1 MNEEKNI
8 PGKTSEDRSK
18 DKEAGNENAKHFP
31 DKPHAHQPQ
40 TTNLSAEALAKADD
54 KPETANMEVH
64 KHPHHVTHKKK
75 WEEYILEFAMLFL
88 AVFLGFIAEN
98 QREHYVDK
106 RKEIIYVKGIL
117 TDLVTDTI
125 NFSQFISKTLE
136 NESRI
141 DSLIS
146 LLKTYK
152 SSDPTEE
159 LYYLARTLFGR
170 IERLQYN
177 KRTYDQLKSSG
188 SLRLIHHQRVLD
200 SVSKYFE
207 SLQWID
213 LQNQLQIERQT
224 LYGVQLGE
232 IFDAW
237 TIDSVFNSN
246 FSNPAASSPLLTTE
260 KRDLNRFVMSLHILK
275 GVVLFNMRRVVND
288 FLPNSK
294 KLIVLIKEEY
304 HLE

>member
-1 MNEEKNI
+1 ME
-8 PGKTSEDRSK
+8 T
-18 DKEAGNENAKHFP
+18 
-31 DKPHAHQPQ
+31 HAHHFH
-40 TTNLSAEALAKADD
+40 KA
-54 KPETANMEVH
+54 PSH
-64 KHPHHVTHKKK
+64 GWKH
-75 WEEYILEFAMLFL
+75 YFFEFFMLFL
-88 AVFLGFIAEN
+88 AVTLGFFVEN
-98 QREHYVDK
+98 QREHYVDRK
-106 RKEIIYVKGIL
+106 KEIVYVRGIL
-117 TDLVTDTI
+117 KDLITDTL
-125 NFSQFISKTLE
+125 NFSIFIGRTLE

-141 DSLIS
+141 DSLIG
-146 LLKTYK
+146 LLKIYR
-152 SSDPTEE
+152 SPDATEE

-188 SLRLIHHQRVLD
+188 SLRLIHHQEVLD
-200 SVSKYFE
+200 SISKYFE

-224 LYGVQLGE
+224 LYGAQLGE

-237 TIDSVFNSN
+237 TIDSIFNTN
-246 FSNPAASSPLLTTE
+246 FSKPIAAPPLLTTE
-260 KRDLNRFVMSLHILK
+260 KGDLNRFVMRLHILK

-294 KLIVLIKEEY
+294 KLIRLIKEEY

>member
-1 MNEEKNI
+1 MEI
-8 PGKTSEDRSK
+8 
-18 DKEAGNENAKHFP
+18 
-31 DKPHAHQPQ
+31 HAHHLQ
-40 TTNLSAEALAKADD
+40 KA
-54 KPETANMEVH
+54 PSH
-64 KHPHHVTHKKK
+64 GWKH
-75 WEEYILEFAMLFL
+75 YLYEFFMLFL
-88 AVFLGFIAEN
+88 AVTLGFFVEN
-98 QREHYVDK
+98 QREHYVD
-106 RKEIIYVKGIL
+106 RKKELVYVKGIFK
-117 TDLVTDTI
+117 DLVSDTV

-152 SSDPTEE
+152 SNGPTEE
-159 LYYLARTLFGR
+159 LYYLARILFGK

-188 SLRLIHHQRVLD
+188 SLRLIHHQPVLD
-200 SVSKYFE
+200 SMSKYFE

-224 LYGVQLGE
+224 LYGVALGE

-237 TIDSVFNSN
+237 TIDSVFNTN
-246 FSNPAASSPLLTTE
+246 FSKPTAAPPLLISE
-260 KRDLNRFVMSLHILK
+260 KRDLSRFVMRLHILK
-275 GVVLFNMRRVVND
+275 GVVLYNMRRVLND

-294 KLIVLIKEEY
+294 KLIMLIKDEY
-304 HLE
+304 RIDE

>member
-1 MNEEKNI
+1 MSEEKNI
-8 PGKTSEDRSK
+8 PGKKSKEKSEK
-18 DKEAGNENAKHFP
+18 HAEHFP
-31 DKPHAHQPQ
+31 AKTHAQQPQ
-40 TTNLSAEALAKADD
+40 TTNLSAEALAQADN
-54 KPETANMEVH
+54 KPETENMEVH
-64 KHPHHVTHKKK
+64 KHSHHVTHKKK
-75 WEEYILEFAMLFL
+75 WGEYILEFFMLFL

-106 RKEIIYVKGIL
+106 RKEIVYVRGIL
-117 TDLVTDTI
+117 RDLVTDTI

-188 SLRLIHHQRVLD
+188 SLRLIHHQLVLD

-237 TIDSVFNSN
+237 TIDSVFNVD
-246 FSNPAASSPLLTTE
+246 FSKPVTSPPLLTSE
-260 KRDLNRFVMSLHILK
+260 KRDLNRFVMRLHILK
-275 GVVLFNMRRVVND
+275 GVVLFNMRRVAND

-294 KLIVLIKEEY
+294 KLIALIKEEY

>member
-1 MNEEKNI
+1 ME
-8 PGKTSEDRSK
+8 T
-18 DKEAGNENAKHFP
+18 
-31 DKPHAHQPQ
+31 HAHH
-40 TTNLSAEALAKADD
+40 LHKA
-54 KPETANMEVH
+54 PSQGW
-64 KHPHHVTHKKK
+64 KH
-75 WEEYILEFAMLFL
+75 YFFEFFMLFL
-88 AVFLGFIAEN
+88 AVTLGFLVEN
-98 QREHYVDK
+98 QREHYVD
-106 RKEIIYVKGIL
+106 RKKERVYIRSIL
-117 TDLVTDTI
+117 KDLVNDTV
-125 NFSQFISKTLE
+125 NFSQFIVKTLE

-146 LLKTYK
+146 KLKSYK
-152 SSDPTEE
+152 PSDPTAE

-188 SLRLIHHQRVLD
+188 SLRLIHDQRVLD

-232 IFDAW
+232 VFDAW
-237 TIDSVFNSN
+237 TIDSVFNTD
-246 FSNPAASSPLLTTE
+246 FSRPNGAPPLLTSDKHE
-260 KRDLNRFVMSLHILK
+260 LNRFVMRLHILK
-275 GVVLFNMRRVVND
+275 GVVLYNMRRVAND

-294 KLIVLIKEEY
+294 QLVTLIKEEY
-304 HLE
+304 G

>member
-1 MNEEKNI
+1 MSEEQNI
-8 PGKTSEDRSK
+8 PGKKSEDRSK
-18 DKEAGNENAKHFP
+18 NIKAGNDNAEHLP
-31 DKPHAHQPQ
+31 DKIHAQQPQ
-40 TTNLSAEALAKADD
+40 PTND
-54 KPETANMEVH
+54 KPETENMEVF
-64 KHPHHVTHKKK
+64 KHPHHVTHKKR
-75 WEEYILEFAMLFL
+75 WGEYILEFAMLFL
-88 AVFLGFIAEN
+88 AVFLGFIAEKE
-98 QREHYVDK
+98 REHYVDK
-106 RKEIIYVKGIL
+106 KKELVYIKGIL
-117 TDLVTDTI
+117 RDLATDTI
-125 NFSQFISKTLE
+125 NFSQFISKTFE

-159 LYYLARTLFGR
+159 LYFLARTLFGR

-188 SLRLIHHQRVLD
+188 SLRLIHHERVLD

-224 LYGVQLGE
+224 LYGIQLGE

-237 TIDSVFNSN
+237 TIDSVFNAN
-246 FSNPAASSPLLTTE
+246 FSKPAASPPLLTTE
-260 KRDLNRFVMSLHILK
+260 KRDLNRFVMRLHILK

-294 KLIVLIKEEY
+294 KLIALIKEEY